1 MLHFGIKQQSFT
13 HFTKNMFTKIVC
25 IVFLLKFK
33 WEMHVSIFQNEA
45 FVSFIMVRTSYIQW
59 NHHVCF
65 FLDKHAYVI
74 ESLKCK
80 LTETTVYVG
89 PCKHIILLPSQSVFT
104 RALTPY
110 WIMSRQ
116 VENKIVL
123 VFGLTR
129 LMLDQTDA
137 WTHMYI
143 GVSRR
148 ETSSFEERGTLK
160 GMYCNLVYCILFQY
174 KC

>member
-1 MLHFGIKQQSFT
+1 
-13 HFTKNMFTKIVC
+13 
-25 IVFLLKFK
+25 
-33 WEMHVSIFQNEA
+33 
-45 FVSFIMVRTSYIQW
+45 MVTTSYIQW
-59 NHHVCF
+59 NDHVCF
-65 FLDKHAYVI
+65 ILDKHAYVI

-89 PCKHIILLPSQSVFT
+89 PCKHIILIPSQSVFT

-116 VENKIVL
+116 VENKIFL

-137 WTHMYI
+137 WTH
-143 GVSRR
+143 
-148 ETSSFEERGTLK
+148 
-160 GMYCNLVYCILFQY
+160 NLPHFKQ
-174 KC
+174 KH

>member
-1 MLHFGIKQQSFT
+1 LAWPDWCLNPQST
-13 HFTKNMFTKIVC
+13 TLQAKTLINEIVC

-33 WEMHVSIFQNEA
+33 WEMHVSIFKYLLFVILEGFKFWCYIILILT

-110 WIMSRQ
+110 CTCW
-116 VENKIVL
+116 
-123 VFGLTR
+123 GT
-129 LMLDQTDA
+129 
-137 WTHMYI
+137 MYI